1 MISGNPPSAALMSRL
16 PRDHPLRAELSD
28 EVHARPT
35 EALVAPLRIS
45 YLALLTDPAE
55 PQQPWRAVHDLALR
69 AGAPPPPPGAS
80 HYSAD
85 LGPFRIKWER
95 HTEFSRYKFI
105 VPGAADDPFAEPAIT
120 AVPAEW
126 VAALPGRVIVA
137 AHVALLVA
145 PETPPD
151 PTDLAARLFGANPLV
166 GAVIADGAATAYT
179 DVRVHADG
187 FGRILV
193 HAVRTTPRQAGRI
206 VQRLL
211 EIDSYRMM
219 ALLALPVARDLA
231 PSLTEHERELAAI
244 AAALVAARETDEPLL
259 LERLTRLAADVES
272 REANT
277 LYRFAASTAY
287 YALVRRRIAELR
299 ERRIEGLQTFSE
311 FTERRLVP
319 AMDTCQAVAARQDG
333 LSQRVA
339 RATGLLSTRVSLTRE
354 RQNQAVL
361 EAMNRRSEIQL
372 RLQQTVEGLS
382 VAAITYYVAGL
393 VGYVAKSFKAAGLR
407 VDPDLAVGIAVPIV
421 AALVALGMHRVHRV
435 AARGDG

>member
-1 MISGNPPSAALMSRL
+1 MISENPPAALMPRL
-16 PRDHPLRAELSD
+16 PHDHPLRAELSD
-28 EVHARPT
+28 EVHARPM

-55 PQQPWRAVHDLALR
+55 PQQSWQAVRDLALR
-69 AGAPPPPPGAS
+69 YGVHPPAPGAS

-85 LGPFRIKWER
+85 FGPFRIKWER
-95 HTEFSRYKFI
+95 HTEFSRCKFI

-120 AVPAEW
+120 AVPADW
-126 VAALPGRVIVA
+126 VAALPGRLLVA
-137 AHVALLVA
+137 AHVALLAA
-145 PETPPD
+145 PGTAPD
-151 PTDLAARLFGANPLV
+151 PADLAARLFGGNPLV
-166 GAVIADGAATAYT
+166 GAAVADGAATAYT
-179 DVRVHADG
+179 DVRIHADG
-187 FGRILV
+187 FGRTLV
-193 HAVRTTPRQAGRI
+193 HAARTTPRQAGRI

-219 ALLALPVARDLA
+219 ALLALPVARGLA

-244 AAALVAARETDEPLL
+244 AASLVAAREADEPLL
-259 LERLTRLAADVES
+259 LGRLTRLAADVES
-272 REANT
+272 REAST

-299 ERRIEGLQTFSE
+299 ERRIEGLQTFLE

-319 AMDTCQAVAARQDG
+319 AMDTCRAVAARQDG

-361 EAMNRRSEIQL
+361 EAMNRRARIQL

-393 VGYVAKSFKAAGLR
+393 VGYVAKSLKAAGLR
-407 VDPDLAVGIAVPIV
+407 IDPDLAVGAAVPVV
-421 AALVALGMHRVHRV
+421 AALVALGMRRVHRR
-435 AARGDG
+435 AARREG